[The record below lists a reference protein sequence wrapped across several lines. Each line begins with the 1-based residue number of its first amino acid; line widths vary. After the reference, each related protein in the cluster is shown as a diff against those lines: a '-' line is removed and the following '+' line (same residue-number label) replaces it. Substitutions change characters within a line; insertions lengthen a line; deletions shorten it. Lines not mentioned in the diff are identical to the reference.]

1 MIKDITIGQYIYKD
15 SFVHKL
21 DPRTKILISMFFM
34 FGIFLINNITEYV
47 YVLLL
52 TAMTIYMS
60 QIPLMKII
68 KGLKPILPLMILTVI
83 MNAFFTSGTT
93 LFSWAFI
100 RITREGLYLAGFMGI
115 RIFFLIIF
123 TSLLTLTT
131 SPITLTNGIEGLLT
145 PLKKFKVPAH
155 EIAMM
160 MSIALRFIPT
170 LIDETDKIMKAQ
182 KARGADFESGNI
194 IKKTKSLVPIL
205 IPLFISAFTRA
216 DELAMAMEARGYR
229 GDEGRTKFK
238 ELKYRLADKVILF
251 LFAVLLVFLIIR
263 KIAL

>member
-34 FGIFLINNITEYV
+34 FGIFLIKDIREYV
-47 YVLLL
+47 FVLLL
-52 TAMTIYMS
+52 TVITIYLS
-60 QIPLMKII
+60 QIPVMKII

-83 MNAFFTSGTT
+83 MNTFFTSGTT

-145 PLKKFKVPAH
+145 PLKRFKVPAH

-238 ELKYRLADKVILF
+238 ELKYGLADRIILAV
-251 LFAVLLVFLIIR
+251 FALLLVLLIIR

>member
-15 SFVHKL
+15 SLVHRL
-21 DPRTKILISMFFM
+21 DPRTKIIVSMLFM
-34 FGIFLINNITEYV
+34 IGIFFIKDYYEYI
-47 YVLLL
+47 YVLAL
-52 TAMTIYMS
+52 TAISIYLS
-60 QIPLMKII
+60 KIPVAKIL
-68 KGLKPILPLMILTVI
+68 KGLKPILPLIVLTII
-83 MNAFFTSGTT
+83 MNAFFTSGEVIFQF
-93 LFSWAFI
+93 LFFKLTI
-100 RITREGLYLAGFMGI
+100 EGLALAAFMST
-115 RIFFLIIF
+115 RIIFLIVF

-131 SPITLTNGIEGLLT
+131 SPINLTHGIEGLLN
-145 PLKKFKVPAH
+145 PLKKLKLPAH

-194 IKKTKSLVPIL
+194 IKKTKSLIPVL

-229 GDEGRTKFK
+229 GDEGRTRFR
-238 ELKYRLADKVILF
+238 EQRLQLNDYLILLFF
-251 LFAVLLVFLIIR
+251 LVLTIFVGIRSVVF
-263 KIAL
+263 

>member
-47 YVLLL
+47 YVFLL
-52 TAMTIYMS
+52 TALTIYMS

-68 KGLKPILPLMILTVI
+68 KGLKPILPLMFLTVI
-83 MNAFFTSGTT
+83 MNAFFTSGTI

-145 PLKKFKVPAH
+145 PLKKLKVPAH

-238 ELKYRLADKVILF
+238 ELNYRLADKVILS
-251 LFAVLLVFLIIR
+251 LFVVLLIFLIIR
-263 KIAL
+263 KIVL

>member
-1 MIKDITIGQYIYKD
+1 MVKDITIGQYIYRD

-21 DPRTKILISMFFM
+21 DPRTKILVSMLFM
-34 FGIFLINNITEYV
+34 IGIFFVRNYYEYIF
-47 YVLLL
+47 VLLI
-52 TAMTIYMS
+52 TAFTIYLS
-60 QIPLMKII
+60 KIPIRKIL
-68 KGLKPILPLMILTVI
+68 KGLKPILPLIILTII
-83 MNAFFTSGTT
+83 MNMFFTRGEAA
-93 LFSWAFI
+93 FSFFFLRVTW
-100 RITREGLYLAGFMGI
+100 EGLSLAAFMST
-115 RIFFLIIF
+115 RIIFLIIF

-131 SPITLTNGIEGLLT
+131 SPINLTHGIEGLLQ
-145 PLKKFKVPAH
+145 PLKKIKVPAH

-194 IKKTKSLVPIL
+194 IKKTKSLIPVL

-229 GDEGRTKFK
+229 GDEGRTRFK
-238 ELKYRLADKVILF
+238 DLHYKVTDYVVILF
-251 LFAVLLVFLIIR
+251 FILIIAFLSVR
-263 KIAL
+263 SFML

>member
-15 SFVHKL
+15 SVVHKL
-21 DPRTKILISMFFM
+21 DPRTKILASMFFM
-34 FGIFLINNITEYV
+34 FGIFLINNITEYIFV
-47 YVLLL
+47 FLL
-52 TAMTIYMS
+52 TAITIYLS
-60 QIPLMKII
+60 QIPVMKII
-68 KGLKPILPLMILTVI
+68 KGLKPIFPLMMLTVI
-83 MNAFFTSGTT
+83 MNMFFTQGAAI
-93 LFSWAFI
+93 FHWAFI
-100 RITREGLYLAGFMGI
+100 NITREGIYLAGFMGI

-145 PLKKFKVPAH
+145 PLKRFKVPSH

-194 IKKTKSLVPIL
+194 IKRTKSLVPIL

-229 GDEGRTKFK
+229 GDEGRTRFK
-238 ELKYRLADKVILF
+238 ELKYRNIDRIILTI
-251 LFAVLLVFLIIR
+251 FAFVLVFLIIR
-263 KIAL
+263 KIAF

>member
-1 MIKDITIGQYIYKD
+1 MIRDITIGQYLYRD
-15 SFVHKL
+15 SFIHRL
-21 DPRTKILISMFFM
+21 DPRTKILSSMFFM
-34 FGIFLINNITEYV
+34 VGIFFLQDIREFGF
-47 YVLLL
+47 VLLL
-52 TAMTIYMS
+52 TLGTILAS
-60 QIPLMKII
+60 KIPFEKIL
-68 KGLKPILPLMILTVI
+68 KGIKPILPLL
-83 MNAFFTSGTT
+83 FFTVLMNVFFTPGETAFRILFLRGTQ
-93 LFSWAFI
+93 
-100 RITREGLYLAGFMGI
+100 EGLYLAAFMAI

-131 SPITLTNGIEGLLT
+131 SPITLTNGIEGLLG
-145 PLKKFKVPAH
+145 PFKKIKVPAH

-194 IKKTKSLVPIL
+194 FRKTKALVPIL

-229 GDEGRTKFK
+229 GDEGRTRFK
-238 ELKYRLADKVILF
+238 ELKYQLGDYLILGGF
-251 LFAVLLVFLIIR
+251 ILILVFLILR
-263 KIAL
+263 QVLA

>member
-21 DPRTKILISMFFM
+21 DPRTKILISVFFM
-34 FGIFLINNITEYV
+34 FGIFLVNDIKEYIFV
-47 YVLLL
+47 FLL
-52 TAMTIYMS
+52 TVLSIQGS
-60 QIPLMKII
+60 RIPAKKIL
-68 KGLKPILPLMILTVI
+68 KGIKPILPLMLITVI
-83 MNAFFTSGTT
+83 MNAFFTNGTVV
-93 LFSWAFI
+93 FHWAFI
-100 RITREGLYLAGFMGI
+100 KITEEGLYLAGFMGI

-145 PLKKFKVPAH
+145 PFKRFKVPAH

-238 ELKYRLADKVILF
+238 ELKYKRGDKLIIAAGSLIL
-251 LFAVLLVFLIIR
+251 LFLIIR
-263 KIAL
+263 RIVA

>member
-1 MIKDITIGQYIYKD
+1 MIKDITIGQYLYRD
-15 SFVHKL
+15 SFVHRL
-21 DPRTKILISMFFM
+21 DPRTKILASMIFM
-34 FGIFLINNITEYV
+34 IGIFFIINLYEYIFVLI
-47 YVLLL
+47 L
-52 TAMTIYMS
+52 TALSIYFS
-60 QIPLMKII
+60 KIPLGKII
-68 KGLKPILPLMILTVI
+68 KGMKPILPLLLLTVV
-83 MNAFFTSGTT
+83 MNLFFTKGELVLKFWFLMVTK
-93 LFSWAFI
+93 
-100 RITREGLYLAGFMGI
+100 EGLYLAAFMAI

-145 PLKKFKVPAH
+145 PLKRFKVPAH

-182 KARGADFESGNI
+182 KARGADFESGNLI
-194 IKKTKSLVPIL
+194 RKTKSLVPIL

-238 ELKYRLADKVILF
+238 ELKYYKGDKAIIAFFVL
-251 LFAVLLVFLIIR
+251 LLVFMAVRRLL
-263 KIAL
+263 A